1 MKAIK
6 WVENNMSSSFATN
19 KITDSPLS
27 WSRLKEISGKLFGD
41 QYYNGGSS
49 KKCLQPVFTCLC
61 FFLRLIRLAHNDG
74 TLFCFA
80 AFFKLAQGTCQML
93 HFV

>member
-61 FFLRLIRLAHNDG
+61 F
-74 TLFCFA
+74 A